1 MLTLK
6 AYQQGY
12 QSLRSITV
20 EGCLGLALVVS
31 TLGGLGYVGY
41 RQLSIRGMQAEA
53 RLLLSYMQTLQNVYH
68 IEQGQYARFDQFYG
82 ASLQGK
88 DQCEQPEGAA
98 RLGFLIHGCH
108 DLESPAPRYA
118 YRSLPLTKPV
128 MGYRLEAEG
137 GTDAQGRSLIC
148 FAPDDRELWVLEQN
162 KDIVAI
168 QSCW

>member
-6 AYQQGY
+6 ESQQGY

-20 EGCLGLALVVS
+20 QGCLGLALVVS

-41 RQLSIRGMQAEA
+41 RQLSMRGMQAEA

-68 IEQGQYARFDQFYG
+68 IEQGQYARFDKFYG
-82 ASLQGK
+82 APIQGK
-88 DQCEQPEGAA
+88 DQCEQPEAAA

-118 YRSLPLTKPV
+118 YRSLPLTRPATN
-128 MGYRLEAEG
+128 YRLEAEG

-148 FAPDDRELWVLEQN
+148 FSPDDRELWTLEQN

>member
-1 MLTLK
+1 M
-6 AYQQGY
+6 
-12 QSLRSITV
+12 RSITV
-20 EGCLGLALVVS
+20 QGCLGLALVVS

-53 RLLLSYMQTLQNVYH
+53 RLLLTYMQTLQNVYH

-82 ASLQGK
+82 APIQGK

-108 DLESPAPRYA
+108 DLKSPAPRYA
-118 YRSLPLTKPV
+118 YRSLPLTKPALT
-128 MGYRLEAEG
+128 YRLEAEG

-148 FAPDDRELWVLEQN
+148 FTPVDRELWVLEQN

-168 QSCW
+168 ESCW

>member
-1 MLTLK
+1 MSRK
-6 AYQQGY
+6 E
-12 QSLRSITV
+12 SSEEKFLRSINV
-20 EGCLGLALVVS
+20 QGCLGLALVFS

-68 IEQGQYARFDQFYG
+68 IEHGQFARFDQYYG
-82 ASLQGK
+82 APILGK
-88 DQCEQPEGAA
+88 DQCQQPEGAA

-108 DLESPAPRYA
+108 DLKSPAPRYA
-118 YRSLPLTKPV
+118 YRSLPLMKPQPD
-128 MGYRLEAEG
+128 YRLEAEG
-137 GTDAQGRSLIC
+137 GTDSEGRSLIC
-148 FAPDDRELWVLEQN
+148 FTPEDRELWVAEQN